1 MWRYEYCRYWGYVLR
16 ETSHWVW
23 PCWYHWTT
31 RSPSQSSCWGQS
43 QAGGTAG
50 GRRGI
55 LSELNTVINPPT
67 LIQLF
72 RAHWGIVTSGNSH
85 SLWEPNSKHLQGRKS
100 VRKNIIFPNCLL
112 VRRREMSRTGEDRE
126 CWVGSLWG
134 SPGGR
139 GEKGGGN
146 RISRWVYLEQTPGPA
161 LASVQADVQA
171 GEGGNLRLRC

>member
-1 MWRYEYCRYWGYVLR
+1 MWRYEYCRYWGYVLG

-100 VRKNIIFPNCLL
+100 FRKNIIFSQTVFLWEGERWAGQERIESVGSEVCEGAREGE
-112 VRRREMSRTGEDRE
+112 VRRAAEIE
-126 CWVGSLWG
+126 
-134 SPGGR
+134 
-139 GEKGGGN
+139 
-146 RISRWVYLEQTPGPA
+146 
-161 LASVQADVQA
+161 LAD
-171 GEGGNLRLRC
+171 EFI